1 MYFLLKIEDI
11 GKLESKN
18 PQNGVLYIEKLSH
31 LDYNEENIRT
41 GTKVFIAE
49 DIINYKFNNERE
61 NNFFIYNLIE
71 LK

>member
-31 LDYNEENIRT
+31 LDYKEENIRIRT
-41 GTKVFIAE
+41 IVFIT
-49 DIINYKFNNERE
+49 
-61 NNFFIYNLIE
+61 
-71 LK
+71 

>member
-31 LDYNEENIRT
+31 LDYNEENIRIRT
-41 GTKVFIAE
+41 IVFIT
-49 DIINYKFNNERE
+49 
-61 NNFFIYNLIE
+61 
-71 LK
+71 

>member
-1 MYFLLKIEDI
+1 M
-11 GKLESKN
+11 ESKN
-18 PQNGVLYIEKLSH
+18 PQNWVLYIEKLSH

-71 LK
+71 LKWIILYKR